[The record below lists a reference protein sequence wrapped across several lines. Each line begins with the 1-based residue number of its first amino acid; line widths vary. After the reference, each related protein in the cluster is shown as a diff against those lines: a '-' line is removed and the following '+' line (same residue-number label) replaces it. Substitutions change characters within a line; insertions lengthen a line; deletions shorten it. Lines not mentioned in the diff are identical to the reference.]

1 MLRCISFKCDFMS
14 LVDVQILVNTSKVI
28 YNKYFICAI
37 PNTKNITDVKKLIV
51 SILWNESINILILL
65 IMGIDKTTI

>member
-1 MLRCISFKCDFMS
+1 MS

>member
-1 MLRCISFKCDFMS
+1 MS
-14 LVDVQILVNTSKVI
+14 LVNVQILVDTSKVI
-28 YNKYFICAI
+28 YNKYSICVI
-37 PNTKNITDVKKLIV
+37 PNTENITDVKKLIV